1 MLRCRNTF
9 DRTKGMKHYIIFIV
23 SILAGVISA
32 TDMKGVDLP
41 RLALAQESCSDT
53 GLWMMDNVSIEWD
66 GVNSSP
72 NTSRVNL
79 ATGFDSKDPVI
90 EFVFKEEEA
99 FYRFFFS
106 PNRPITF
113 SHDVKA
119 LSITP
124 DARTVKRCKPV
135 SAEGSIVETIEIRRS
150 SNKET
155 ITAEEAKR
163 LNDIGFFEFFSFA
176 KNVQSYFGMFEKY
189 PVLLSSEDEV
199 ASMFF
204 MPRKNELAMAIA
216 FKKDIK
222 DITVCRS
229 SANHDAFLF
238 WKIAIV
244 GNAVTAIEYSDK
256 EDFFWFDENADGIPD
271 FCLKHQDGE
280 WVKFLCEQK
289 IVEPNGA
296 QDGEASG
303 KS

>member
-1 MLRCRNTF
+1 
-9 DRTKGMKHYIIFIV
+9 MKHYIIFIV
-23 SILAGVISA
+23 LILAGAISA

-41 RLALAQESCSDT
+41 RLAFAQESCSDT
-53 GLWMMDNVSIEWD
+53 GLWVMDNVSIEWD

-72 NTSRVNL
+72 TTSRINL
-79 ATGFDSKDPVI
+79 ATGFDPKDSFI
-90 EFVFKEEEA
+90 EFVFREEEA
-99 FYRFFFS
+99 FYRFFFN

-124 DARTVKRCKPV
+124 DSRTVKRCKPV
-135 SAEGSIVETIEIRRS
+135 GPEDSIIETIEIRRS
-150 SNKET
+150 SNKAP
-155 ITAEEAKR
+155 ITAEETKR

-176 KNVQSYFGMFEKY
+176 KNVQSYFCMFEKY

-204 MPRKNELAMAIA
+204 MPLKNELAMAIA
-216 FKKDIK
+216 FKKDTK

-256 EDFFWFDENADGIPD
+256 EDFFWFDENADGIPE

-289 IVEPNGA
+289 IVELNVA
-296 QDGEASG
+296 QDDVASG